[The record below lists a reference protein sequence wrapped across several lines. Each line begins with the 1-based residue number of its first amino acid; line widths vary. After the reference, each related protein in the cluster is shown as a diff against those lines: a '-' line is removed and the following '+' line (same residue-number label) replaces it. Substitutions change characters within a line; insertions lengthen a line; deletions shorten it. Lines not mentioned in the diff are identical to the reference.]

1 MDSMTTRGRQSGVSR
16 RTVVAGAAW
25 AVPAVLLASAVPAMA
40 LSGPPP
46 EFQFVSAC
54 KIPGGSCQIPLLKH
68 GYKFNFAVTN
78 HSPYT
83 IFVCG
88 AEFTT
93 TPLGDLTWVP
103 PSSGCLEVPPNT
115 PVPVNVS
122 VFVNA
127 ENSANQGFTTDMT
140 LTWAHTCP
148 CDQDPDLADHP
159 PVTYTIVVTDTP
171 PDCLTCEGPN

>member
-16 RTVVAGAAW
+16 RTVVAGAAR

-122 VFVNA
+122 
-127 ENSANQGFTTDMT
+127 SSS
-140 LTWAHTCP
+140 
-148 CDQDPDLADHP
+148 
-159 PVTYTIVVTDTP
+159 TP
-171 PDCLTCEGPN
+171 RTARTKGSRRI